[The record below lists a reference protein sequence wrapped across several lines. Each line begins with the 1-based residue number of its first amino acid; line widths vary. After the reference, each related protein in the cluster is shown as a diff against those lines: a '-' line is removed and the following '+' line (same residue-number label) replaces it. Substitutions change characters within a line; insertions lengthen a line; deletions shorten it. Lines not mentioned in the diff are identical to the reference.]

1 MYNFSRGKDIYL
13 YIVAKRYFD
22 SLLLH
27 SIFVRCLYRTKVQLS
42 RESFTYLDLFFPTSG
57 IYQFKTSEKSVRNK
71 FRNHSSVTCMHIFLN
86 FAIIPF
92 LTLNAA
98 VLY

>member
-1 MYNFSRGKDIYL
+1 MYNFSREKDIYL

-22 SLLLH
+22 SLLLQ

-42 RESFTYLDLFFPTSG
+42 REFFTYLDLFLVFPISG

-71 FRNHSSVTCMHIFLN
+71 F
-86 FAIIPF
+86 
-92 LTLNAA
+92 
-98 VLY
+98 